1 MRKLVFVFIIIL
13 FLTACSVEQASN
25 DMPKEIRP
33 PAVAGQFYPAAA
45 EEITEQING
54 YLKQASTPPVAGEIK
69 AIIVPHA
76 GYDFSGQVAA
86 YAFKL
91 LEGVKINTAVL
102 IGNSH
107 TAYFDGAAI
116 DSSDVWQTP
125 LGQVAVDKELADKLI
140 KADSAIKYDAS
151 VHGQDHV
158 LEVEIPFLQVV
169 LAGNFKIVPIML
181 GNKADDS
188 YKKLAKAL
196 KDNLGENDV
205 VVVSSDMSHYPKHE
219 DANKIDRGALE
230 KIKSGKVDELEKYVE
245 SVENSGV
252 ANEQTVL
259 CGIDAV
265 KTLLELARLSGWDKI
280 EVLKYLNSGDVSG
293 IGDKNRVVG
302 YGAVAFA
309 QAHNSQLATH
319 NSADELNDEQKKK
332 ILDIARQ
339 TVEGFVNTG
348 RIPEFKISDERLNK
362 KQGAFVTL
370 TKNGQLRGCIGQIV
384 PTDEP
389 LWQVV
394 REMAVAA
401 CSEDGRFNPVEKSEL
416 DELEY
421 EVSVLSAPE
430 AIDDW
435 KKIELGKQGVII
447 RKGGRSGVFLPQVA
461 TETGWTLE
469 EFLGQ
474 LCSQKAGL
482 SPSCYKDKDTEI
494 QIFSAQVFK

>member
-86 YAFKL
+86 YGFKL
-91 LEGVKINTAVL
+91 LKGVKINTAVL

-309 QAHNSQLATH
+309 QIQTAGGLNREQR
-319 NSADELNDEQKKK
+319 ELLLTMAKE
-332 ILDIARQ
+332 
-339 TVEGFVNTG
+339 TVESFVTTG
-348 RIPEFKISDERLNK
+348 QAPEFDVTDERLK
-362 KQGAFVTL
+362 QKQGAFVTL

>member
-309 QAHNSQLATH
+309 QIQTAGGLNREQR
-319 NSADELNDEQKKK
+319 ELLLTMAKE
-332 ILDIARQ
+332 
-339 TVEGFVNTG
+339 TVESFVTTG
-348 RIPEFKISDERLNK
+348 QAPEFDVTDERLK
-362 KQGAFVTL
+362 QKQGAFVTL

-416 DELEY
+416 NELEY

>member
-140 KADSAIKYDAS
+140 KSDSAIKYYAS

-265 KTLLELARLSGWDKI
+265 KILLELARLSGWDKI

-309 QAHNSQLATH
+309 QIQTAGGLNREQR
-319 NSADELNDEQKKK
+319 ELLLTMAKE
-332 ILDIARQ
+332 
-339 TVEGFVNTG
+339 TVESFVTTG
-348 RIPEFKISDERLNK
+348 QAPEFDVTDERLK
-362 KQGAFVTL
+362 QKQGAFVTL

>member
-140 KADSAIKYDAS
+140 KSDSAIKYDAS

-188 YKKLAKAL
+188 YKKLAKDL

-309 QAHNSQLATH
+309 QIQTAGGLNREQR
-319 NSADELNDEQKKK
+319 ELLLTMAKE
-332 ILDIARQ
+332 
-339 TVEGFVNTG
+339 TVESFVTTG
-348 RIPEFKISDERLNK
+348 QAPEFDVTDERLK
-362 KQGAFVTL
+362 QKQGAFVTL

-401 CSEDGRFNPVEKSEL
+401 CSEDGRFNPVGESEL
-416 DELEY
+416 SGLEY
-421 EVSVLSAPE
+421 EISVLSAPE
-430 AIDDW
+430 TIGDW
-435 KKIELGKQGVII
+435 RKIELGKHGVII

-461 TETGWTLE
+461 TETGWTLT
-469 EFLGQ
+469 EFLSE
-474 LCSQKAGL
+474 LCSQKAGI
-482 SPSCYKDKDTEI
+482 SSNCYKDKDTEI

>member
-1 MRKLVFVFIIIL
+1 LYMRKLVFVFIIIL

-309 QAHNSQLATH
+309 QIQTAGGLNREQR
-319 NSADELNDEQKKK
+319 ELLLTMAKE
-332 ILDIARQ
+332 
-339 TVEGFVNTG
+339 TVESFVTTG
-348 RIPEFKISDERLNK
+348 QAPEFDVTDERLK
-362 KQGAFVTL
+362 QKQGAFVTL

>member
-25 DMPKEIRP
+25 DMPKKIRP

-309 QAHNSQLATH
+309 QIQTAGGLNREQR
-319 NSADELNDEQKKK
+319 ELLLTMAKE
-332 ILDIARQ
+332 
-339 TVEGFVNTG
+339 TVESFVTTG
-348 RIPEFKISDERLNK
+348 QAPEFDVTDERLK
-362 KQGAFVTL
+362 QKQGAFVTL

-384 PTDEP
+384 PSDEP

>member
-1 MRKLVFVFIIIL
+1 MYMRKLVFVVIIIL

-25 DMPKEIRP
+25 DMPKKIRP

-54 YLKQASTPPVAGEIK
+54 YLKQASTPPVEGEIK

-86 YAFKL
+86 YGFKL
-91 LEGVKINTAVL
+91 LKGVKINTAVL

-309 QAHNSQLATH
+309 QIQTAGGLNREQR
-319 NSADELNDEQKKK
+319 ELLLTMAKE
-332 ILDIARQ
+332 
-339 TVEGFVNTG
+339 TVESFVTTG
-348 RIPEFKISDERLNK
+348 QAPEFDVTDERLK
-362 KQGAFVTL
+362 QKQGAFVTL

>member
-1 MRKLVFVFIIIL
+1 MRKLVFVVIIIL

-25 DMPKEIRP
+25 DMPKKIRP

-54 YLKQASTPPVAGEIK
+54 YLKQASTPPVEGEIK

-86 YAFKL
+86 YGFKL
-91 LEGVKINTAVL
+91 LKGVKINTAVL

-205 VVVSSDMSHYPKHE
+205 VVVSSDMSHYPKYE

-259 CGIDAV
+259 CGLDAV

-309 QAHNSQLATH
+309 QIQTAGGLNREQR
-319 NSADELNDEQKKK
+319 ELLLTMAKE
-332 ILDIARQ
+332 
-339 TVEGFVNTG
+339 TVESFVTTG
-348 RIPEFKISDERLNK
+348 QAPEFDVTDERLK
-362 KQGAFVTL
+362 QKQGAFVTL

>member
-151 VHGQDHV
+151 VHDQDHV

-309 QAHNSQLATH
+309 QIQTAGGLNREQR
-319 NSADELNDEQKKK
+319 ELLLTMAKE
-332 ILDIARQ
+332 
-339 TVEGFVNTG
+339 TVESFVTTG
-348 RIPEFKISDERLNK
+348 QAPEFDVTDERLK
-362 KQGAFVTL
+362 QKQGAFVTL

>member
-309 QAHNSQLATH
+309 QIQTAGGLNREQR
-319 NSADELNDEQKKK
+319 ELLLTMAKE
-332 ILDIARQ
+332 
-339 TVEGFVNTG
+339 TVESFVTTG
-348 RIPEFKISDERLNK
+348 QAPEFDVTDERLK
-362 KQGAFVTL
+362 QKQGAFVTL

>member
-1 MRKLVFVFIIIL
+1 MYMRKLVFVVIIIL

-309 QAHNSQLATH
+309 QIQTAGGLNREQR
-319 NSADELNDEQKKK
+319 ELLLTMAKE
-332 ILDIARQ
+332 
-339 TVEGFVNTG
+339 TVESFVTTG
-348 RIPEFKISDERLNK
+348 QAPEFDVTDERLK
-362 KQGAFVTL
+362 QKQGAFVTL

>member
-54 YLKQASTPPVAGEIK
+54 YLKQASTPPVEGEIK

-86 YAFKL
+86 YGFKL
-91 LEGVKINTAVL
+91 LKGVKINTAVL

-309 QAHNSQLATH
+309 QIQTAGGLNREQR
-319 NSADELNDEQKKK
+319 ELLLTMAKE
-332 ILDIARQ
+332 
-339 TVEGFVNTG
+339 TVESFVTTG
-348 RIPEFKISDERLNK
+348 QAPEFDVTDERLK
-362 KQGAFVTL
+362 QKQGAFVTL

>member
-54 YLKQASTPPVAGEIK
+54 YLKQASTPPVEGEIK

-86 YAFKL
+86 YGFKL
-91 LEGVKINTAVL
+91 LKGVKINTAVL

-309 QAHNSQLATH
+309 QIQTAGGLNREQR
-319 NSADELNDEQKKK
+319 ELLLTMVKE
-332 ILDIARQ
+332 
-339 TVEGFVNTG
+339 TVESFVTTG
-348 RIPEFKISDERLNK
+348 QAPEFDVTDERLK
-362 KQGAFVTL
+362 QKQGAFVTL

-401 CSEDGRFNPVEKSEL
+401 CSEDGRFNPVGENEL
-416 DELEY
+416 NGLEY

-430 AIDDW
+430 TIGDW
-435 KKIELGKQGVII
+435 RQIELGKHGVII
-447 RKGGRSGVFLPQVA
+447 RKSGRSGVFLPQVA
-461 TETGWTLE
+461 AETGWTLE

>member
-25 DMPKEIRP
+25 DMPKKIRP

-54 YLKQASTPPVAGEIK
+54 YLKQASTPPVEGEIK

-86 YAFKL
+86 YGFKL
-91 LEGVKINTAVL
+91 LKGVKINTAVL

-309 QAHNSQLATH
+309 QIQTAGGLNREQR
-319 NSADELNDEQKKK
+319 ELLLTMAKE
-332 ILDIARQ
+332 
-339 TVEGFVNTG
+339 TVESFVTTG
-348 RIPEFKISDERLNK
+348 QAPEFDVTDERLK
-362 KQGAFVTL
+362 QKQGAFVTL

>member
-309 QAHNSQLATH
+309 QIQTAGGLNREQR
-319 NSADELNDEQKKK
+319 ELLLTMAKE
-332 ILDIARQ
+332 
-339 TVEGFVNTG
+339 TVESFVTTG
-348 RIPEFKISDERLNK
+348 QAPEFDVTDERLK
-362 KQGAFVTL
+362 QKQGAFVTL

-389 LWQVV
+389 LWQGV

>member
-309 QAHNSQLATH
+309 QIQTAGGLNREQR
-319 NSADELNDEQKKK
+319 ELLLTMAKE
-332 ILDIARQ
+332 
-339 TVEGFVNTG
+339 TVESFVTTG
-348 RIPEFKISDERLNK
+348 QAPEFDVTDERLK
-362 KQGAFVTL
+362 QKQGAFVTL
-370 TKNGQLRGCIGQIV
+370 TKNG
-384 PTDEP
+384 
-389 LWQVV
+389 
-394 REMAVAA
+394 
-401 CSEDGRFNPVEKSEL
+401 
-416 DELEY
+416 
-421 EVSVLSAPE
+421 
-430 AIDDW
+430 
-435 KKIELGKQGVII
+435 
-447 RKGGRSGVFLPQVA
+447 
-461 TETGWTLE
+461 
-469 EFLGQ
+469 
-474 LCSQKAGL
+474 
-482 SPSCYKDKDTEI
+482 
-494 QIFSAQVFK
+494 

>member
-1 MRKLVFVFIIIL
+1 
-13 FLTACSVEQASN
+13 
-25 DMPKEIRP
+25 MPKEIRP

-309 QAHNSQLATH
+309 QIQTAGGLNREQR
-319 NSADELNDEQKKK
+319 ELLLTMAKE
-332 ILDIARQ
+332 
-339 TVEGFVNTG
+339 TVESFVTTG
-348 RIPEFKISDERLNK
+348 QAPEFDVTDERLK
-362 KQGAFVTL
+362 QKQGAFVTL

>member
-1 MRKLVFVFIIIL
+1 
-13 FLTACSVEQASN
+13 
-25 DMPKEIRP
+25 
-33 PAVAGQFYPAAA
+33 VAGQFYPAAA

-309 QAHNSQLATH
+309 QIQTAGGLNREQR
-319 NSADELNDEQKKK
+319 ELLLTMAKE
-332 ILDIARQ
+332 
-339 TVEGFVNTG
+339 TVESFVTTG
-348 RIPEFKISDERLNK
+348 QAPEFDVTDERLK
-362 KQGAFVTL
+362 QKQGAFVTL

>member
-252 ANEQTVL
+252 ADEQTVL
-259 CGIDAV
+259 CGLDAV

-309 QAHNSQLATH
+309 QIQTAGGLNREQR
-319 NSADELNDEQKKK
+319 ELLLTMAKE
-332 ILDIARQ
+332 
-339 TVEGFVNTG
+339 TVESFVTTG
-348 RIPEFKISDERLNK
+348 QAPEFDVTDERLK
-362 KQGAFVTL
+362 QKQGAFVTL

-384 PTDEP
+384 PSDEP

>member
-309 QAHNSQLATH
+309 QIQTAGGLNREQR
-319 NSADELNDEQKKK
+319 ELLLTMAKE
-332 ILDIARQ
+332 
-339 TVEGFVNTG
+339 TVESFVTTG
-348 RIPEFKISDERLNK
+348 QAPEFDVTDERLK
-362 KQGAFVTL
+362 QKQGAFVTL

-384 PTDEP
+384 PSDEP

>member
-13 FLTACSVEQASN
+13 FLTACSAEQASN
-25 DMPKEIRP
+25 DMPKKIRP

-54 YLKQASTPPVAGEIK
+54 YLKQASTPQVGGEIK

-86 YAFKL
+86 YGFKL
-91 LEGVKINTAVL
+91 LKGVKINTAVL

-309 QAHNSQLATH
+309 QIQTAGGLNREQR
-319 NSADELNDEQKKK
+319 ELLLTMAKE
-332 ILDIARQ
+332 
-339 TVEGFVNTG
+339 TVESFVTTG
-348 RIPEFKISDERLNK
+348 QAPEFDVTDERLK
-362 KQGAFVTL
+362 QKQGAFVTL